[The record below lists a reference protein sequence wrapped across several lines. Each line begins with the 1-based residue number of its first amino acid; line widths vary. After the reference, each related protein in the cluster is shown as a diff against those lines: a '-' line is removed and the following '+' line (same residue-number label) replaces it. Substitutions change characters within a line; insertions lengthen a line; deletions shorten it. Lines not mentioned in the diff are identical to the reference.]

1 MANDSH
7 GDATRAFFDKDY
19 TFIGVLVDKDKD
31 YYIEPQDL
39 SKFFVMKKGIVD
51 LEKVIFE
58 MKGQNINTKQNIT
71 YLEELSN

>member
-1 MANDSH
+1 M
-7 GDATRAFFDKDY
+7 
-19 TFIGVLVDKDKD
+19 LVDKDKD